1 MSVPSN
7 PTISQIVIEAMK
19 AGGRPNPSTTEVSD
33 QTTHALRLVK
43 ADIVQLAP
51 RHRLLKTHA
60 SSITTIGKTRYALPD
75 DVDELESIV
84 LLDGPDSWTGTAQ
97 AGALTSLTM
106 ASSFSED
113 SNTVIGKYIILTGG
127 TGANQYRQATG
138 YNNTTKVLT
147 PDSNWTTAP
156 STDTTYKLI
165 NDHRVLYDEDKHT
178 DWDFIRTPCAQGIP
192 TKMAIVADEMWTDY
206 APDKVYGLI
215 ATYWIDLDRLDET
228 GTVFTKLMRE
238 WRSIWH
244 LGIAAYTMLRFDD
257 DRAAS
262 TYATYRSMLD
272 ALASGSSV
280 VGQVQYRDL

>member
-7 PTISQIVIEAMK
+7 PTISQIVTEALK
-19 AGGRPNPSTTEVSD
+19 RGGRPNPSATEISD
-33 QTTHALRLVK
+33 TTTHQLREVK
-43 ADIVQLAP
+43 ADIVQFAP

-75 DVDELESIV
+75 DVDEMESVV

-97 AGALTSLTM
+97 DGATTSITL
-106 ASSFSED
+106 AADFSED
-113 SNTVIGKYIILTGG
+113 SNTIIGKYIILTGG

-138 YNNTTKVLT
+138 YDNSTKVLT

-165 NDHRVLYDEDKHT
+165 NDHRVLYDQDKHT
-178 DWDFIRTPCAQGIP
+178 DWDHIRTPCAQGIP

-228 GTVFTKLMRE
+228 GTVFTKLLRE
-238 WRSIWH
+238 WRSIWIQ
-244 LGIAAYTMLRFDD
+244 GVATYVMQRFDD
-257 DRAAS
+257 ERFS
-262 TYATYRSMLD
+262 QNYQVYQNMLT
-272 ALASGSSV
+272 ALAGGSSV